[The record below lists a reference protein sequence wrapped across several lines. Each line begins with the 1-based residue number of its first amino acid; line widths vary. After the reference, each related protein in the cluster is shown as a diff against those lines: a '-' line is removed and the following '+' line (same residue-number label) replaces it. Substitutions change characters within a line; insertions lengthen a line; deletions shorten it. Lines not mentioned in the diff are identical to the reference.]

1 MEINIDRTNNSNNID
16 RISSNN
22 VVDRVNSNNEG
33 GITNTLDIE

>member
-1 MEINIDRTNNSNNID
+1 VEINIDRTNNSNNID